1 MDDGFVTGGHNR
13 DRRPRQ
19 YAGGKA
25 MDQQYELRLVGEPV
39 RRTRAR
45 PAARRGAALPD
56 RQNPT
61 IKSPAISGSA
71 NGQALKSAARAV
83 KARPAFLLPSVSAD
97 DAFRLTLQQ
106 CKWHIIANVPA
117 VLEAHAPEGVHQLR
131 VALRRLRVAL
141 ASFDEK
147 FRAPPMEAL
156 RMRAQILAQGLAPA
170 RDLDVFMD
178 ELFEPAARANGSV
191 EAFAVLRERAG
202 AARREAW
209 ADAVREVSGLA
220 FRTFLHDLG
229 EAVDEKLWCD
239 GLRGLVAF
247 EQPATDLA
255 NRVLGHRLKAA
266 KKRARQLESLNEAER
281 HRLRIALKKLRYT
294 AEFFAPLYP
303 ADAVAPFIKRLSQ
316 MQDILGLLQD
326 VAVAR
331 KTLAHLI
338 EEPPE
343 ERRGPRADLS
353 FAAGIVYGWHL
364 DRSANAW
371 SEAVSRWKRF
381 AKAKPFWA

>member
-1 MDDGFVTGGHNR
+1 MD
-13 DRRPRQ
+13 
-19 YAGGKA
+19 K
-25 MDQQYELRLVGEPV
+25 QYELRLVGEPV

-45 PAARRGAALPD
+45 PAPRRGMAPLD
-56 RQNPT
+56 RMSLT
-61 IKSPAISGSA
+61 VGGTA
-71 NGQALKSAARAV
+71 NGLPLKSAARAV

-117 VLEAHAPEGVHQLR
+117 VLEAHGPEGVHQLR

-141 ASFDEK
+141 ASFGEE
-147 FRAPPMEAL
+147 FRTPPMEAL

-170 RDLDVFMD
+170 RDLDVFID

-191 EAFAVLRERAG
+191 DAFAVLRERAV

-209 ADAVREVSGLA
+209 ADAVRKVSGLA
-220 FRTFLHDLG
+220 FRSFLHDLG
-229 EAVDEKLWCD
+229 EAVDEKPWYE
-239 GLRGLVAF
+239 GSRGLVAF

-255 NRVLGHRLKAA
+255 NRVLGRRLKAA
-266 KKRARQLESLNEAER
+266 KKRARQLESLNEAGR
-281 HRLRIALKKLRYT
+281 HRLRIVLKKLRYT

-303 ADAVAPFIKRLSQ
+303 EDAVAPFIKRLSQ
-316 MQDILGLLQD
+316 MQDVLGLLQD

-343 ERRGPRADLS
+343 ERSGPRADLS

-371 SEAVSRWKRF
+371 KDAMGRWKKF
-381 AKAKPFWA
+381 AKAEPFWA

>member
-1 MDDGFVTGGHNR
+1 
-13 DRRPRQ
+13 
-19 YAGGKA
+19 
-25 MDQQYELRLVGEPV
+25 MDQQYELRLADETV
-39 RRTRAR
+39 RKTRTR
-45 PAARRGAALPD
+45 PASRRAMAPLD
-56 RQNPT
+56 RL
-61 IKSPAISGSA
+61 SPALSGTT
-71 NGQALKSAARAV
+71 NGLSLKSAARAV
-83 KARPAFLLPSVSAD
+83 KARPAYLPPSVNAE
-97 DAFRLTLQQ
+97 DAFRLTLLQ
-106 CKWHIIANVPA
+106 CKWHVLANVPA

-141 ASFDEK
+141 AAFGEE

-170 RDLDVFMD
+170 RDLDVFTD

-191 EAFAVLRERAG
+191 EAFAVLRERAC
-202 AARREAW
+202 AARRDAW

-229 EAVDEKLWCD
+229 GAIDERLWCE
-239 GLRGLVAF
+239 GPRGPVLATGLVAF
-247 EQPATDLA
+247 EQPAMALA
-255 NRVLGHRLKAA
+255 NHVLNHRLKVA
-266 KKRARQLESLNEAER
+266 KKHARKLENLNEPER

-303 ADAVAPFIKRLSQ
+303 QDAVGPFIKRLSQ

-331 KTLAHLI
+331 NTLAHLI

-343 ERRGPRADLS
+343 ERSGPRADLS

-371 SEAVSRWKRF
+371 NDAVGRWKRF